1 MGRGGLAPVIQAA
14 FGKPVPVAAHPGG
27 GAWINAAA
35 VPMADGRADDHPEEI
50 SQAGGTAGIHGMT
63 LCKTEKFSDS
73 LPAGKNVPPYPC
85 KGHAAHHKRV
95 RNGRRHAFPSRKGFR
110 KQHRTK
116 AASAVLTI
124 GIMTDTRQRQVRK
137 NPVFMAE

>member
-1 MGRGGLAPVIQAA
+1 MGRGRLAPVIQAA

-63 LCKTEKFSDS
+63 LYKTEKFSDGF
-73 LPAGKNVPPYPC
+73 PAEKNVLPYPC

-95 RNGRRHAFPSRKGFR
+95 RNGRRHAFPSLKGFR

-124 GIMTDTRQRQVRK
+124 GIMTDIRQ
-137 NPVFMAE
+137 